1 MDDSRQF
8 LEGRRPQDGEKAPK
22 YAPIGYCDSKM
33 MNEVYARELAKR
45 HPEVSVISIGPGW
58 CKTDLARNVDI
69 PWYKKILLAPIAL
82 IFMRSADEGAQNIIH
97 AVLEDS
103 DQLESGKFYRDF
115 NPSSKENA
123 KVDELLNICDQF
135 WSLSEEVVTKQ
146 KQQI

>member
-69 PWYKKILLAPIAL
+69 PWYKKFLLAPIAL
-82 IFMRSADEGAQNIIH
+82 MFIRSVEFETRRR
-97 AVLEDS
+97 EDVIS
-103 DQLESGKFYRDF
+103 ALGKTSVFLRLSGVFQLPLPCSSTLYRQ
-115 NPSSKENA
+115 KT
-123 KVDELLNICDQF
+123 C
-135 WSLSEEVVTKQ
+135 EVVNKV
-146 KQQI
+146 